1 VEGEGVA
8 ESALKKEGGANEPS
22 VNRWQEGCQQVGD
35 MLLPEEGKELRWN
48 TTGLRPWAPT
58 VRQLCSIE
66 EQTAKHHNKLTA
78 AAS

>member
-35 MLLPEEGKELRWN
+35 MLLPEEGKELR
-48 TTGLRPWAPT
+48 
-58 VRQLCSIE
+58 
-66 EQTAKHHNKLTA
+66 
-78 AAS
+78 